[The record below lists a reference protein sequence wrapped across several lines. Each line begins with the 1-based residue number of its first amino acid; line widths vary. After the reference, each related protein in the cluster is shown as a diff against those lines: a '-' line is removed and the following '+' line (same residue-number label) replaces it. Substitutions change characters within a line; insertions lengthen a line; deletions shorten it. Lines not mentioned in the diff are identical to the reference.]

1 MKSPA
6 SGARAVMNSEEL
18 EVVLRR
24 EMYPVEII
32 GITINFLKIEPL
44 LLDAIGSI
52 CHRRPH

>member
-1 MKSPA
+1 
-6 SGARAVMNSEEL
+6 MNSEEL